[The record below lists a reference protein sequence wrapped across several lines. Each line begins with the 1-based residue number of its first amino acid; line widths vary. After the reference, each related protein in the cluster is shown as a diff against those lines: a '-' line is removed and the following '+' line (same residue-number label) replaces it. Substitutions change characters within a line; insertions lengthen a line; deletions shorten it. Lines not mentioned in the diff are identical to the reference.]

1 MKQDNFINLLH
12 FYKDITII
20 KQLIK
25 VEFRKAINKREA
37 FGNLHH
43 YRNVQHRIERELSNL
58 TQ

>member
-1 MKQDNFINLLH
+1 MINLIH
-12 FYKDITII
+12 YYRDITII

-43 YRNVQHRIERELSNL
+43 YRHIQHRIERELSTL